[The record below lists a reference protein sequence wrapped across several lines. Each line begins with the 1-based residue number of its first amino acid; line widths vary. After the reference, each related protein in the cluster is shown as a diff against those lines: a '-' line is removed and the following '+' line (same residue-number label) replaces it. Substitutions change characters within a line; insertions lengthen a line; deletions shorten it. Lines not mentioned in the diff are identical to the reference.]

1 MRLRLPLG
9 LLVAATLIAGASGA
23 CSGDDD
29 EALACP
35 EPTLTDGP
43 HTLEV
48 DGAER
53 TYHLNIPPR
62 LTAPTPVVL
71 SLHGLGGS
79 AASQESLTGMATAGV
94 ARGFIVVTP
103 ESNRPDRGWALP
115 GIDGGDADVRF
126 LDELLDAVEDGLCVD
141 PDREYATGASNGAG
155 LAVATACALPGR
167 LAGIAPVAGV
177 SLQLPC
183 ADASPLTLVA
193 FHGTDDTVIP
203 YAGGTPVLVGPVA
216 DSSELAEGLDETQLA
231 PVDQVVAAWADGFG
245 CAPAVL
251 AKPAMDVAHATYAPC
266 DERVRVELYTV
277 TGGGHTW
284 PGGLPVPSLG
294 VTTSSIS
301 ATQLILDAFSRPTSR

>member
-1 MRLRLPLG
+1 MRRRLPLG
-9 LLVAATLIAGASGA
+9 LLVAVALIVGASAA
-23 CSGDDD
+23 CSGDDK
-29 EALACP
+29 ASACP
-35 EPTLTDGP
+35 KPTLTDGP

-62 LTAPTPVVL
+62 LTAPAPVVL
-71 SLHGLGGS
+71 SLHGLGGR
-79 AASQESLTGMATAGV
+79 AAAQEALTGMATAGV

-126 LDELLDAVEDGLCVD
+126 LGALLDAVEDGLCVD

-155 LAVATACALPGR
+155 LAVAAACALPGR

-183 ADASPLTLVA
+183 ADTDPLTLVA
-193 FHGTDDTVIP
+193 FHGTDDPVIP
-203 YAGGTPVLVGPVA
+203 YAGGLPVLVGPAA
-216 DSSELAEGLDETQLA
+216 DSSELAEGLGDTQLA
-231 PVDQVVAAWADGFG
+231 PVDQVVATWADGFG
-245 CAPAVL
+245 CAPAVVD
-251 AKPAMDVAHATYAPC
+251 PPTMDVAHATYAHC
-266 DERVRVELYTV
+266 DGRVRVELYTV
-277 TGGGHTW
+277 AGGGHTW
-284 PGGLPVPSLG
+284 PGGLPMPNLGATTRSL
-294 VTTSSIS
+294 S